1 MSSTQDRSTI
11 QQLVRRSL
19 ERALDG
25 QTNASAPP
33 PRTVAPGT
41 LTESQ
46 LIEVEPGTT
55 LQVPAGTIVTP
66 SAREWALFKRIQ
78 LVEEGMPGSTAP
90 SQPVSHPPSG
100 AMAAAPHRRV
110 ALAADHG
117 GFALKEQLRPY
128 LQELGYAVDDCGP
141 DSTAAVD
148 YPDFAHAAASRVSEG
163 ACGWGICIDGAGIG
177 SCMVANKVP
186 GVRAAHCYDL
196 STAVNAREHN
206 GANFLTLGSG
216 LTGPN
221 LAKQIVKTFLNTAFG
236 GGRHGKRV
244 DKIMA
249 VERRFLRKAR

>member
-1 MSSTQDRSTI
+1 MSKAPDRTQI
-11 QQLVRRSL
+11 QHLVRRSL

-25 QTNASAPP
+25 DAPDTAAH
-33 PRTVAPGT
+33 RRAAPGT

-46 LIEVEPGTT
+46 IIEVEPGTT
-55 LQVPAGTIVTP
+55 LEVPAGTIVTP
-66 SAREWALFKRIQ
+66 SAREWAMFKRIE
-78 LVEEGMPGSTAP
+78 LVEEGTSAIPTR
-90 SQPVSHPPSG
+90 PVSHPPSG
-100 AMAAAPHRRV
+100 GMGAAPHRRI

-128 LQELGYAVDDCGP
+128 LQELGYAVVDCGP
-141 DSTAAVD
+141 TSDAAVD
-148 YPDFAHAAASRVSEG
+148 YPDFAHAAADLVSDG
-163 ACGWGICIDGAGIG
+163 SCGWGICIDGAGIG

-196 STAVNAREHN
+196 STAMNAREHN

-236 GGRHGKRV
+236 GGRHGERV